1 MKKTEAEGLNKRY
14 YLLDSIRGI
23 CILGMIVY
31 HTLFDIVAFFGVP
44 VTEGLMVAIDVIRDF
59 GASCFICL
67 AGICMHFGKRPLKR
81 FLLISAG
88 AVVVSIATFITVPDM
103 PVIFGIL
110 TFMAA
115 ASLIMMPLQKYLDKL
130 PGGICALISFVL
142 FFITFEVRHHYAG
155 WYFIKLFEFPEA
167 FYRNYFTAAIGFP
180 FYGFATSDY
189 YPLLPW
195 IFMFFFGFFLW
206 KVMKKSEK
214 LMKIL
219 DFRIPFLEKIG
230 KVSLYIYVLH
240 QPVVL
245 GILLL
250 IFNIF
255 FK

>member
-1 MKKTEAEGLNKRY
+1 MMKTETQALNKRY

-23 CILGMIVY
+23 CILGMIIY

-44 VTEGLMVAIDVIRDF
+44 VTEELMTAVDVIRDF

-67 AGICMHFGKRPLKR
+67 AGICIHFGKKPVKR
-81 FLLISAG
+81 LLLISG
-88 AVVVSIATFITVPDM
+88 AALIVSIATFITMPDM

-115 ASLIMMPLQKYLDKL
+115 ASLIIMPLKKYFDKL
-130 PGGICALISFVL
+130 PGGIFAVISFLL
-142 FFITFEVRHHYAG
+142 FFITFEVRNHYAG
-155 WYFIKLFEFPEA
+155 WYFVKLFEFPEA
-167 FYRNYFTAAIGFP
+167 LYRNYFTASLGFP

-206 KVMKKSEK
+206 KVMNKSEK

-219 DFRIPFLEKIG
+219 DFRIPLLEKIG
-230 KVSLYIYVLH
+230 KLSLYIYVLH
-240 QPVVL
+240 QPIVL
-245 GILLL
+245 GILL
-250 IFNIF
+250 IVFRF
-255 FK
+255 FVK

>member
-1 MKKTEAEGLNKRY
+1 MKRTEAEGLNKRY

-23 CILGMIVY
+23 CILGMIIY

-44 VTEGLMVAIDVIRDF
+44 VTENLMTAVDVVRDF

-67 AGICMHFGKRPLKR
+67 AGICIHFGKRPVKR
-81 FLLISAG
+81 LIMISVA
-88 AVVVSIATFITVPDM
+88 ALVVSIATFITVPDM

-115 ASLIMMPLQKYLDKL
+115 ASLIMMPLRKYLDKL
-130 PGGICALISFVL
+130 PAGICAVISFIM
-142 FFITFEVRHHYAG
+142 FFVTFEVRHHYAG
-155 WYFIKLFEFPEA
+155 WYFIKLFEFPEV
-167 FYRNYFTAAIGFP
+167 FYRNYFTAAVGFP

-206 KVMKKSEK
+206 KCMKKSEK
-214 LMKIL
+214 LMHIL
-219 DFRIPFLEKIG
+219 EFRLPFLEKIG

-240 QPVVL
+240 QPVIL

-250 IFNIF
+250 VFNIF
-255 FK
+255 LK